1 MATSRLAFTMPKGKC
16 ISCER
21 SSTVRGLRGNRY
33 HEMRRIIEQ
42 SVQWGI
48 IPTINLDVG
57 RDNPTSFNYNW
68 DIVSLE
74 RHYSLIKRAN
84 ATVEEDADVRV
95 EGSNEDECC
104 GLEYYADYCSVR
116 GKKAWSAVICTVNWM
131 ETRPGGFLERR
142 GSFTVSGQSL
152 DTV

>member
-1 MATSRLAFTMPKGKC
+1 
-16 ISCER
+16 
-21 SSTVRGLRGNRY
+21 
-33 HEMRRIIEQ
+33 MRRIIEQ

-95 EGSNEDECC
+95 EGSNEDE
-104 GLEYYADYCSVR
+104 Y
-116 GKKAWSAVICTVNWM
+116 
-131 ETRPGGFLERR
+131 FL
-142 GSFTVSGQSL
+142 FT
-152 DTV
+152 

>member
-21 SSTVRGLRGNRY
+21 SSTVRGLTGNRY

-42 SVQWGI
+42 SVQWGHHS
-48 IPTINLDVG
+48 NCQL
-57 RDNPTSFNYNW
+57 
-68 DIVSLE
+68 
-74 RHYSLIKRAN
+74 RHNK
-84 ATVEEDADVRV
+84 
-95 EGSNEDECC
+95 GC

-131 ETRPGGFLERR
+131 
-142 GSFTVSGQSL
+142 
-152 DTV
+152 